1 MKDGAAIVDVH
12 NGPVWKHAIH
22 AGDEDI
28 PLVGAVEIV
37 AHKEPVLQESQRIT
51 KPRYYRGPE

>member
-1 MKDGAAIVDVH
+1 
-12 NGPVWKHAIH
+12 
-22 AGDEDI
+22 
-28 PLVGAVEIV
+28 VEIV